1 MTIYDK
7 LQNELTKLTVEA
19 NRQYTKMMS
28 ELVNNTKN
36 YSEYELKLKEKEV
49 NIQFGK
55 LTAYSTLNE
64 ALKEFRGK
72 KNDICQNK

>member
-19 NRQYTKMMS
+19 NRQYNKMMS

-36 YSEYELKLKEKEV
+36 YNEYELKLKEKEV

-64 ALKEFRGK
+64 KLKEYRGK
-72 KNDICQNK
+72 KNEVITNK

>member
-1 MTIYDK
+1 MTYIDK
-7 LQNELTKLTVEA
+7 LQQELTRLTKEA
-19 NRQYTKMMS
+19 NRQYQELMS

-36 YSEYELKLKEKEV
+36 YTDYELKLKEKEV

-64 ALKEFRGK
+64 KLKEFRGK
-72 KNDICQNK
+72 KNDVITNK

>member
-7 LQNELTKLTVEA
+7 LQNELTKLTIEA

-36 YSEYELKLKEKEV
+36 YTENELKLKEKEV

-64 ALKEFRGK
+64 TLKEFRGK

>member
-55 LTAYSTLNE
+55 LEAYSTLNE
-64 ALKEFRGK
+64 TLKEFRGK

>member
-64 ALKEFRGK
+64 TLKEFRGK
-72 KNDICQNK
+72 K

>member
-36 YSEYELKLKEKEV
+36 YNEYELKLKEKEV

-64 ALKEFRGK
+64 TLKEFRGK

>member
-1 MTIYDK
+1 MTYVER
-7 LQNELTKLTVEA
+7 LQQELTRLTKEA
-19 NRQYTKMMS
+19 NRQYIELMS

-36 YSEYELKLKEKEV
+36 YTDYELKLKEKEV

-64 ALKEFRGK
+64 TLKEYRGK
-72 KNDICQNK
+72 KNEAITNK

>member
-1 MTIYDK
+1 MTYIER
-7 LQNELTKLTVEA
+7 LQQELTKLTKEA
-19 NRQYTKMMS
+19 NRQYQALMS

-36 YSEYELKLKEKEV
+36 YTEYELKLKEKEV

-64 ALKEFRGK
+64 TLKEYRGK
-72 KNDICQNK
+72 KNDVITNK

>member
-55 LTAYSTLNE
+55 LAAYSTLNE
-64 ALKEFRGK
+64 TLKEFRGK
-72 KNDICQNK
+72 KNDICQHK